1 MLEYGVWMHQ
11 HEKTVVALLKY
22 INFPP
27 CQVLAT
33 DLNGK
38 KVFLTRYIRDQN
50 LPSDFGFD
58 PASPPPNAM
67 VS

>member
-1 MLEYGVWMHQ
+1 MC
-11 HEKTVVALLKY
+11 KY
-22 INFPP
+22 IFQYSPCNLDMYQSIFS

-50 LPSDFGFD
+50 LPPDFGFD
-58 PASPPPNAM
+58 PTNPPPNAM
-67 VS
+67 VSLLR